1 MDERAEERRELAEL
15 ERDDRDD
22 AREHEAARLEGLS
35 WFEQVGTEQVAPGRM
50 R

>member
-15 ERDDRDD
+15 ERDDRED
-22 AREHEAARLEGLS
+22 ARREEYEALTWL
-35 WFEQVGTEQVAPGRM
+35 EQVADENERWS